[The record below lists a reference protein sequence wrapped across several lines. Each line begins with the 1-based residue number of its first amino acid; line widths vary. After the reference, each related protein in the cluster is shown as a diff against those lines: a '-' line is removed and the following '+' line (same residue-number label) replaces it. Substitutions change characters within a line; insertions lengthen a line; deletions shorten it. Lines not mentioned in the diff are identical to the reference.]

1 LSVAL
6 GMALA
11 CVPAMLHAQAVSM
24 SSASNQLFHV
34 NDPSTTAATITV
46 TDVTGGNIK
55 FNRDIRLIIPTGFN
69 MTWDATVAN
78 VTLGGTAAARCA
90 TAVTYGNG
98 NLTVTINVLTT
109 FLAGEFVT
117 ISGLQF
123 TNFTAT
129 SATSNLSVDLKNN
142 PGVAATDSK
151 TITIGP
157 FYNVAVTPATTS
169 RTSLPTNGGS
179 LTAVFTVTNSGAVSD
194 NFDLLTT
201 KKPGTALSVVSITGT
216 GVTQG
221 ANPDSARSG
230 AVASAGTVTVTV
242 TYRVGNV
249 AAGTIDTLKLTGRSL
264 GNPVK
269 TSTGVVIV
277 TVIRPA
283 LGIAK
288 SVSPGGNP
296 SPGTSITFTSTLTN
310 SGSASASSVAV
321 VDSIPNWV
329 DFKTG
334 SAAATLPAGVTA
346 SIQYSSDGGLTWAY
360 TPVSGG
366 CSAPATFDRCVNRIR
381 WSLLAALSS
390 TAPNNSGTLSF
401 VSRIR

>member
-1 LSVAL
+1 MMLVCA
-6 GMALA
+6 
-11 CVPAMLHAQAVSM
+11 PAAVRAQAVTI
-24 SSASNQLFHV
+24 SSANNQLFHV

-55 FNRDIRLIIPTGFN
+55 FNRDIRIIIPTGFN
-69 MTWDATVAN
+69 MTFDATVAN
-78 VTLGGTAAARCA
+78 VTLGGPAAARCA
-90 TAVTYGNG
+90 TAVTYGTG
-98 NLTVTINVLTT
+98 NATVTINVLTT
-109 FLAGEFVT
+109 FLAGEYVT
-117 ISGLQF
+117 ISGLKF

-129 SATSNLSVDLKNN
+129 SPANNLALDLKNN
-142 PGVAATDSK
+142 PAVNATDPK
-151 TITIGP
+151 TITVGP
-157 FYNVAVTPATTS
+157 YYNVAVTPATTS
-169 RTSLPTNGGS
+169 VSTLPTNGGT
-179 LTAVFTVTNSGAVSD
+179 LTATFTVTNSGAVSD
-194 NFDLLTT
+194 NFDLLTS
-201 KKPGTALSVVSITGT
+201 KNPGTAVSVVSITGT

-230 AVASAGTVTVTV
+230 AVGSLGAVTVTV
-242 TYRVGNV
+242 TYRVANV
-249 AAGTIDTLKLTGRSL
+249 AVGTIDTLKLTGRSA

-269 TSTGVVIV
+269 TSTGVVVV
-277 TVIRPA
+277 TVIKPV

-288 SVSPGGNP
+288 SVTPGGNP
-296 SPGTSITFTSTLTN
+296 SPGTSITFKSTLTN

-346 SIQYSSDGGLTWAY
+346 SIQYSNDGGVTWTY
-360 TPVSGG
+360 TPISGG

-401 VSRIR
+401 ISRIR